1 MCMHL
6 IIDQKSFVR
15 FNRGSQ
21 VFTIPLPL
29 SKEIL
34 PSAIFY
40 ATVTPV
46 LAYFVLDRFVIQPY
60 IRLEQERYCQCVY

>member
-1 MCMHL
+1 MRVSLL
-6 IIDQKSFVR
+6 IDHKSYVR

-46 LAYFVLDRFVIQPY
+46 VAYFVLDRFIIQPY
-60 IRLEQERYCQCVY
+60 IRSEQERYYRCVY